1 TFYNWIERS
10 HPDSPNYAPQYA
22 AFARA
27 IAKAE
32 GELEDFAVRQWVKEL
47 PNNWQAA
54 RDFLARRF
62 PAQWGNVE
70 RRDIQIDGSTM
81 NLQLKGGDEPDD
93 HPPAE
98 TSPGSDRDRPFDSA
112 LQGGSGGPPLWENPP
127 WLDAMLND
135 SSERE
140 STNPGLVDSPFV
152 QDD

>member
-1 TFYNWIERS
+1 MVNRKFLRADRSTRRRREGKRFSPVTYDVKKVQGVLADLIKQGNSIRAACQIACISESTFYNWIERS

-70 RRDIQIDGSTM
+70 RRD
-81 NLQLKGGDEPDD
+81 
-93 HPPAE
+93 
-98 TSPGSDRDRPFDSA
+98 
-112 LQGGSGGPPLWENPP
+112 
-127 WLDAMLND
+127 
-135 SSERE
+135 
-140 STNPGLVDSPFV
+140 
-152 QDD
+152 